1 LPDDPTDAFFF
12 GVPRVLIVDDH
23 PLMRTGIAAML
34 TRESDIAVVGEAG
47 NGREALERYRELRPD
62 VTLMDLRMPEL
73 DGIGAIQAIV
83 SEFPDARIVA
93 LTTYEGDVD
102 IHRALVA
109 GACGYLLKGMVGTEI
124 VSATRAAARG
134 ERVIPSAVAQK
145 LAEYTPRVDLTERE
159 KTVLE
164 LVAKGLRDKDIAR
177 VIGRTEH
184 TAKVH
189 VKSILAK
196 LGAADRTEAV
206 SIAIARGYLHLE

>member
-1 LPDDPTDAFFF
+1 
-12 GVPRVLIVDDH
+12 
-23 PLMRTGIAAML
+23 MRTGIAAML
-34 TRESDIAVVGEAG
+34 NREPDIAVVGEAG
-47 NGREALERYRELRPD
+47 NGREAVERYRELRPA

-73 DGIGAIQAIV
+73 DGIGAITAIV
-83 SEFPDARIVA
+83 TEFPDARIVA

-109 GACGYLLKGMVGTEI
+109 GACGYLLKGMVGTEV
-124 VSATRAAARG
+124 VSATRAVARG
-134 ERVIPSAVAQK
+134 ERVIPAAVAQR
-145 LAEYTPRVDLTERE
+145 LAEHTPRADLTERE
-159 KTVLE
+159 QTVLT

-184 TAKVH
+184 TAKIH

-206 SIAIARGYLHLE
+206 SIAIARGYLHAE

>member
-1 LPDDPTDAFFF
+1 
-12 GVPRVLIVDDH
+12 
-23 PLMRTGIAAML
+23 MRTGIAAML
-34 TRESDIAVVGEAG
+34 NREPDIAVVAEAG
-47 NGREALERYRELRPD
+47 NGREAIERYRELRPA
-62 VTLMDLRMPEL
+62 VTLMDLRMPDL
-73 DGIGAIQAIV
+73 DGIAAITAIV

-109 GACGYLLKGMVGTEI
+109 GACGYLLKGMVGTEV
-124 VSATRAAARG
+124 VSATRAVARG
-134 ERVIPSAVAQK
+134 ERVIPAAVAQR
-145 LAEYTPRVDLTERE
+145 LAEHTPRVDLTERE
-159 KTVLE
+159 QTVLT

-206 SIAIARGYLHLE
+206 SIAIARGYLHAE

>member
-1 LPDDPTDAFFF
+1 MTRSRAGDTPEKI
-12 GVPRVLIVDDH
+12 RVLVVDDH

-34 TRESDIAVVGEAG
+34 NREPDITVVGEAG
-47 NGREALERYRELRPD
+47 DGREAIERYRQLRPA

-73 DGIGAIQAIV
+73 DGIAAIEAIV
-83 SEFPDARIVA
+83 GEFADARIVV

-109 GACGYLLKGMVGTEI
+109 GASGYLLKGMIGAEV
-124 VSATRAAARG
+124 VSATRAVARG
-134 ERVIPSAVAQK
+134 ERVIPSAVAK
-145 LAEYTPRVDLTERE
+145 RLAEHTPRVDLTERE
-159 KTVLE
+159 QAVLE

-184 TAKVH
+184 TAKIH

-206 SIAIARGYLHLE
+206 SIAIVRGYLHSE

>member
-1 LPDDPTDAFFF
+1 MTRAPGGDSPETIN
-12 GVPRVLIVDDH
+12 VLVVDDH
-23 PLMRTGIAAML
+23 PLMRTGITAML
-34 TRESDIAVVGEAG
+34 NREADIIVVGEAG
-47 NGREALERYRELRPD
+47 DGREAIQRFRELRPT

-73 DGIGAIQAIV
+73 GGIASIEAII
-83 SEFPDARIVA
+83 SEFPDARIIV

-109 GACGYLLKGMVGTEI
+109 GACGYLLKGVVGAEV

-134 ERVIPSAVAQK
+134 DRVIPAAVAQR
-145 LAEYTPRVDLTERE
+145 LAEHTPRIDLTERE
-159 KTVLE
+159 HAVLE

-177 VIGRTEH
+177 LIGRTEH
-184 TAKVH
+184 TAKIH

-206 SIAIARGYLHLE
+206 SIALARGYLHSE

>member
-1 LPDDPTDAFFF
+1 MTI
-12 GVPRVLIVDDH
+12 RVLIADDH
-23 PLMRTGIAAML
+23 PLMRTGIGAML
-34 TRESDIAVVGEAG
+34 SREGDITVVGEAG
-47 NGREALERYRELRPD
+47 NGEEAVARYRELRPA

-73 DGIGAIQAIV
+73 DGIGAIQSIV
-83 SEFPDARIVA
+83 QEFPDARIVV

-109 GACGYLLKGMVGTEI
+109 GACGYLLKGMMGAEV

-134 ERVIPSAVAQK
+134 ERVIPTAVASR
-145 LAEYTPRVDLTERE
+145 LAEHMPRVDLTDRE
-159 KTVLE
+159 QTVLE
-164 LVAKGLRDKDIAR
+164 LVAKGLHDKDIAR

-184 TAKVH
+184 TAKIH

-206 SIAIARGYLHLE
+206 SIAIARGYLHAE

>member
-1 LPDDPTDAFFF
+1 
-12 GVPRVLIVDDH
+12 VLVVDDH

-34 TRESDIAVVGEAG
+34 NREPDIAVVGEAG
-47 NGREALERYRELRPD
+47 NGREAIERHRELRPT

-73 DGIGAIQAIV
+73 DGIASIEAIIAE
-83 SEFPDARIVA
+83 SPDARIIV

-109 GACGYLLKGMVGTEI
+109 GACGYLLKGMVGAEV

-134 ERVIPSAVAQK
+134 DRVIPATVAQR
-145 LAEYTPRVDLTERE
+145 LAEHTPRVDLTERE
-159 KTVLE
+159 HAVLE

-184 TAKVH
+184 TAKIH

-206 SIAIARGYLHLE
+206 SIAIARGYLHNE

>member
-1 LPDDPTDAFFF
+1 MTRSPAEDSPETI
-12 GVPRVLIVDDH
+12 RVLVVDDH

-34 TRESDIAVVGEAG
+34 NREADVAVVGEAG
-47 NGREALERYRELRPD
+47 DGREAIERYRELRPT

-73 DGIGAIQAIV
+73 DGIASIEAIIG
-83 SEFPDARIVA
+83 EFPDARIIV

-109 GACGYLLKGMVGTEI
+109 GACGYLLKGMVGAEV
-124 VSATRAAARG
+124 VSATRTAARG
-134 ERVIPSAVAQK
+134 DRVIPAVVAQR
-145 LAEYTPRVDLTERE
+145 LAEHTPRVDLTERE
-159 KTVLE
+159 HAVLE

-184 TAKVH
+184 TAKIH

-206 SIAIARGYLHLE
+206 SIAMARGYLHSE

>member
-1 LPDDPTDAFFF
+1 MTSYAVADAP
-12 GVPRVLIVDDH
+12 GPIRVLVVDDH

-34 TRESDIAVVGEAG
+34 NHEADITVVGEATS
-47 NGREALERYRELRPD
+47 GRDAIELYGQLRPT

-73 DGIGAIQAIV
+73 DGIAAIEAIV
-83 SEFPDARIVA
+83 REFPDARIVV

-109 GACGYLLKGMVGTEI
+109 GASGYLLKGMACVEV

-134 ERVIPSAVAQK
+134 ERVIPMSVAK
-145 LAEYTPRVDLTERE
+145 RLAEFTPRVELSERE
-159 KTVLE
+159 RAVLE
-164 LVAKGLRDKDIAR
+164 LVAKGLHDKDIAR

-184 TAKVH
+184 TAKIH
-189 VKSILAK
+189 LKSILAK

-206 SIAIARGYLHLE
+206 TIAIARGYLHTE

>member
-1 LPDDPTDAFFF
+1 MAGPSRVTDDKPI
-12 GVPRVLIVDDH
+12 RVLLADDH
-23 PLMRTGIAAML
+23 PLMRAGIAAML
-34 TRESDIAVVGEAG
+34 NRERDITVVGEAG
-47 NGREALERYRELRPD
+47 NGREAVDRHRELLPT

-83 SEFPDARIVA
+83 EEFPSARILV

-109 GACGYLLKGMVGTEI
+109 GACGYLLKAMVGAEV
-124 VSATRAAARG
+124 VSAARAAARG
-134 ERVIPSAVAQK
+134 ERVIPSTVAER
-145 LAEYTPRVDLTERE
+145 LAEHIPRIDLTERE
-159 KTVLE
+159 QTVLQ

-177 VIGRTEH
+177 LIGRTEH

-189 VKSILAK
+189 VKNILAK

-206 SIAIARGYLHLE
+206 SIAIARGYLHAE

>member
-1 LPDDPTDAFFF
+1 MGDP
-12 GVPRVLIVDDH
+12 VRVLVVDDH

-34 TRESDIAVVGEAG
+34 NREPDITVVGEAG
-47 NGREALERYRELRPD
+47 NGREAIERYRELRPA

-73 DGIGAIQAIV
+73 DGIGAITAIV
-83 SEFPDARIVA
+83 TEFPDARIVA

-109 GACGYLLKGMVGTEI
+109 GACGYLLKGMVGTEV
-124 VSATRAAARG
+124 VSATRAVARG
-134 ERVIPSAVAQK
+134 ERVIPAAVAQR
-145 LAEYTPRVDLTERE
+145 LDEHTPRVDLTERE
-159 KTVLE
+159 QTVLT

-184 TAKVH
+184 TAKIH

-206 SIAIARGYLHLE
+206 SIAIARGYLHAE

>member
-1 LPDDPTDAFFF
+1 
-12 GVPRVLIVDDH
+12 
-23 PLMRTGIAAML
+23 
-34 TRESDIAVVGEAG
+34 VGEAG
-47 NGREALERYRELRPD
+47 NGREAIERHRELRPA

-73 DGIGAIQAIV
+73 DGIGAIAAIV
-83 SEFPDARIVA
+83 AEFPDARIVA

-109 GACGYLLKGMVGTEI
+109 GACGYLLKGMVGTEV
-124 VSATRAAARG
+124 VSATRAVARG
-134 ERVIPSAVAQK
+134 ERVIPTAVAQR
-145 LAEYTPRVDLTERE
+145 LAEHTPRVDLTERE
-159 KTVLE
+159 QTVLT

-206 SIAIARGYLHLE
+206 SIAIARGYLHAE

>member
-1 LPDDPTDAFFF
+1 M
-12 GVPRVLIVDDH
+12 DDH

-34 TRESDIAVVGEAG
+34 NREPDIAVVAEAG
-47 NGREALERYRELRPD
+47 NGREAIERYRELRPA
-62 VTLMDLRMPEL
+62 VTLMDLRMPDL
-73 DGIGAIQAIV
+73 DGIAAITAIV

-109 GACGYLLKGMVGTEI
+109 GACGYLLKGMVGTEV
-124 VSATRAAARG
+124 VSATRAVARG
-134 ERVIPSAVAQK
+134 ERVIPSAVAHR
-145 LAEYTPRVDLTERE
+145 LAEHTPRVDLTERE
-159 KTVLE
+159 QTVLT

-206 SIAIARGYLHLE
+206 SIAIARGYLHAE

>member
-1 LPDDPTDAFFF
+1 MGDP
-12 GVPRVLIVDDH
+12 VRVLVVDDH

-34 TRESDIAVVGEAG
+34 NREADITVVGEAG
-47 NGREALERYRELRPD
+47 DGREAIERYRQLRPA

-73 DGIGAIQAIV
+73 DGIGAIEAIIR
-83 SEFPDARIVA
+83 EFPDARIVV

-109 GACGYLLKGMVGTEI
+109 GASGYLLKGMIGAEV
-124 VSATRAAARG
+124 VSATRAVARG
-134 ERVIPSAVAQK
+134 ERVIPSAVAK
-145 LAEYTPRVDLTERE
+145 RLAEHTPRVDLTERE
-159 KTVLE
+159 QTVLT

-196 LGAADRTEAV
+196 VGAADRTEAV
-206 SIAIARGYLHLE
+206 SIAIARGYLHAE